1 MNVYPILEVAST
13 HGGSMEY
20 IDQLLQEFDEFRGMG
35 MKFQPFKFDLLAD
48 ETYKGYSTYKK
59 LYFDS
64 AQWALIITKVSVTKE
79 VWLDLF
85 DEFSVSILLENIDKI
100 KGFKLQSSVL
110 GNYPLR
116 SALSGLP
123 LKNKICILNISG
135 YEKGDIDQEI
145 SELKQT
151 LGCEIVLQAGFQS
164 HPTEFGDSGLGKLSW
179 LKEQFPDNRLS
190 FTDHVEDSSEDVLIL
205 PLVASFCGAQF
216 IEKHIKCEMLPTEY
230 DYYSSI
236 NHRQFSELAGMF
248 RKYLELYR
256 AEFIND
262 RERKY
267 LSSSRLVPMVK
278 NGLAAGQL
286 ISLLEL
292 DYKRT
297 SKNGLSSVEIRR
309 LIQSR
314 FLVSSDLVAGATIGP
329 QDMRTARIGAIVAC
343 RMKSSRLA
351 RKALRKIGELTS
363 IELCIKNTLQ
373 FSNVDEVVLATSTHE
388 DDAIL
393 KNYTYS
399 DQVKFFQGSE
409 NDVID
414 RFLNVAKLYQLDI
427 VIRVTGDS
435 PYRSDDVLQLLL
447 KKHFDQG
454 ADYTAAGNAAI
465 GTNIEV
471 INVTALNRAYELFGG
486 TPYSEYMSYY
496 FKNNPTLFKL
506 NIVQLPE
513 EFVNGFRL
521 TLDYEEDL
529 RMFVEI
535 EKNFNHSGQKFDALS
550 LYEFLRNNPDIAQ
563 INSNCE
569 IAYKDDSDLLKQ
581 LREKT
586 TYKNV

>member
-1 MNVYPILEVAST
+1 
-13 HGGSMEY
+13 
-20 IDQLLQEFDEFRGMG
+20 
-35 MKFQPFKFDLLAD
+35 
-48 ETYKGYSTYKK
+48 
-59 LYFDS
+59 
-64 AQWALIITKVSVTKE
+64 
-79 VWLDLF
+79 
-85 DEFSVSILLENIDKI
+85 
-100 KGFKLQSSVL
+100 
-110 GNYPLR
+110 
-116 SALSGLP
+116 
-123 LKNKICILNISG
+123 
-135 YEKGDIDQEI
+135 
-145 SELKQT
+145 
-151 LGCEIVLQAGFQS
+151 
-164 HPTEFGDSGLGKLSW
+164 
-179 LKEQFPDNRLS
+179 
-190 FTDHVEDSSEDVLIL
+190 
-205 PLVASFCGAQF
+205 
-216 IEKHIKCEMLPTEY
+216 
-230 DYYSSI
+230 
-236 NHRQFSELAGMF
+236 
-248 RKYLELYR
+248 
-256 AEFIND
+256 
-262 RERKY
+262 
-267 LSSSRLVPMVK
+267 
-278 NGLAAGQL
+278 
-286 ISLLEL
+286 
-292 DYKRT
+292 
-297 SKNGLSSVEIRR
+297 
-309 LIQSR
+309 
-314 FLVSSDLVAGATIGP
+314 
-329 QDMRTARIGAIVAC
+329 
-343 RMKSSRLA
+343 MKSSRLA